1 MQALQRVSAPVYVVS
16 NHGKTFRCFSRN
28 TAIKRLAHFMTQRMF
43 CRSGIETRPVTKVD
57 RDDVAIHYINKP
69 IQRYWDAQARCERR
83 LRKILSRK

>member
-1 MQALQRVSAPVYVVS
+1 MQALQRVSAQVYVVS
-16 NHGKTFRCFSRN
+16 HHGKTFRCFSRN

-43 CRSGIETRPVTKVD
+43 CRAGIETRPVTKVD

>member
-16 NHGKTFRCFSRN
+16 NHGKTFRYFSRN

-43 CRSGIETRPVTKVD
+43 CRAGIETRPVTKVD

>member
-1 MQALQRVSAPVYVVS
+1 MQALQRVSAQVSVVS
-16 NHGKTFRCFSRN
+16 HHGKTFRCFSRN

-43 CRSGIETRPVTKVD
+43 CRAGIETRPVTKVD

>member
-1 MQALQRVSAPVYVVS
+1 MRALQRVSAPVYVVS
-16 NHGKTFRCFSRN
+16 HHGKTFRCFSRN

-43 CRSGIETRPVTKVD
+43 CRAGIETRPVTKVD

-69 IQRYWDAQARCERR
+69 IQRYCDAQARCERR

>member
-1 MQALQRVSAPVYVVS
+1 MPALQRVSAQVYVVS
-16 NHGKTFRCFSRN
+16 HHGKRFRCFSRN

-43 CRSGIETRPVTKVD
+43 CRAGIETRPVTKVD
-57 RDDVAIHYINKP
+57 RDDVAFHYINKP